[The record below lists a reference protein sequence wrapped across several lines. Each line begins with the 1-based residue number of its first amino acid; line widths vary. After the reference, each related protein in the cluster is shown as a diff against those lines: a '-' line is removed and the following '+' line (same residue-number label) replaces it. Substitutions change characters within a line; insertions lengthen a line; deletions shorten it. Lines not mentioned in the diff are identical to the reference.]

1 MAEILEQLRRRPIQ
15 GGAPT
20 GPDSSP
26 KDETKPQTKRAD
38 EPENQGGDT
47 VAPASQPQGDLF
59 LRKLQD
65 ALHDDTKAKD
75 LESATGYSRSQ
86 LEQFMKKY
94 EKVASPPPGPGR
106 NIEVKLGEKPAAKP
120 SANLPGIN
128 PAIPFSNVTKRGP
141 GTAPQDDVR
150 DNLETARLEPP
161 ASSKDVGKDTR
172 TGSRKWPLPR
182 APAVRASRRLR
193 NSSGQ
198 RINLWSRAFVC
209 RTDWQ
214 SVLRIWFS

>member
-1 MAEILEQLRRRPIQ
+1 MGGQGDFGGGPSK

-47 VAPASQPQGDLF
+47 VAPANQPQGDLF

-75 LESATGYSRSQ
+75 LEKDTGLSREQ
-86 LEQFMKKY
+86 LEQFVKKY
-94 EKVASPPPGPGR
+94 EKVKSPPPGPGR
-106 NIEVKLGEKPAAKP
+106 EIEVKPGDKVAAKP

-128 PAIPFSNVTKRGP
+128 PATPFSSVTHRSAGK
-141 GTAPQDDVR
+141 APQDQIR
-150 DNLETARLEPP
+150 DNLESARLEPP
-161 ASSKDVGKDTR
+161 RVFKERWEGYKNRLSKVSAPKS
-172 TGSRKWPLPR
+172 TG
-182 APAVRASRRLR
+182 
-193 NSSGQ
+193 GQ
-198 RINLWSRAFVC
+198 G
-209 RTDWQ
+209 TKKTP
-214 SVLRIWFS
+214 